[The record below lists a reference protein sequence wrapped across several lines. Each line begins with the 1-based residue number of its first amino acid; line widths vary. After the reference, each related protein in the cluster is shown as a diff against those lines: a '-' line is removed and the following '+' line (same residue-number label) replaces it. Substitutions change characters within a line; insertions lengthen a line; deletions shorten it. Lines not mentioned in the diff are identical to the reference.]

1 MTTVLSLPTAPLST
15 SSTNSPRDTETKTG
29 NNSNER
35 KQLELSQTQIQRH
48 IESHRAVT
56 TQHSSPP
63 NYQYQPL
70 DGALYIVL
78 GDVVFDTS
86 AEPNNPQATLEK
98 AQLIRMASMAPI
110 DPSLQDRNASQQA
123 MMMVTQAKGEINTVP
138 AESLGRHIDVLV

>member
-15 SSTNSPRDTETKTG
+15 SSTNSPRDTETKSG

-70 DGALYIVL
+70 DGALYIVS

-86 AEPNNPQATLEK
+86 AEPNNPQATLKK

-123 MMMVTQAKGEINTVP
+123 MMMVTQAKGEINTVS